1 MSDALPTGKKLAILE
16 ALNQGGFVSG
26 QALGE
31 QLGVSRAAISK
42 HIAALQAMGI
52 DIFTLNGKGYC
63 LNNTLSLL
71 NESQIQTH
79 LEVLQAPSLPVEVT
93 PIIDSTNTE
102 LMRRIQ
108 QGEPMH
114 SGQVLVAEMQ
124 QSGRG
129 RRGRTWQSPF
139 GANLYYS
146 YYWKLEDGLQAAMGV
161 SIAVG
166 LAVYD
171 ALRSLYGLEVELK
184 WPNDIYL
191 QGKKLA
197 GVLVELEGQVE
208 GPCHLVIGVGIN
220 LNMPESASK
229 QIDQPWTDIA
239 SHTHSVEKNQLVA
252 ELTYHLTQR
261 LAVYKESGL
270 HTMVEQ
276 WNQLNAFAQQWVTLS
291 TGQRQWRGI
300 CEGINPQGGI
310 VLRQD
315 GEVKSYYGGEI
326 TLRKDSE

>member
-1 MSDALPTGKKLAILE
+1 MSDAIPTGKKLAILE

-26 QALGE
+26 QTLGE

-52 DIFTLNGKGYC
+52 DIFTLNGKGYR

-79 LEVLQAPSLPVEVT
+79 LDVLQAPTLPVEVT

-114 SGQVLVAEMQ
+114 SGHVLVAEMQ
-124 QSGRG
+124 QAGRG

-171 ALRSLYGLEVELK
+171 ALRALYGLEVELK

-220 LNMPESASK
+220 LHMPESASS

-252 ELTYHLTQR
+252 ELTHHLTQR

-326 TLRKDSE
+326 TLRKDCE